1 MNKAIVVA
9 ITASGGKMYYTG
21 KAGADYV
28 SHRIE
33 DAFDD
38 LSVEEARRKALQF
51 NKQELGSVVGT
62 VWHAETLGD
71 E

>member
-9 ITASGGKMYYTG
+9 VTASGGKMYYTG
-21 KAGADYV
+21 KGGADYV
-28 SHRIE
+28 SHQIE
-33 DAFDD
+33 DAFDAFNI
-38 LSVEEARRKALQF
+38 EGARRKALQF
-51 NKQELGSVVGT
+51 NKQGFGAVVGT